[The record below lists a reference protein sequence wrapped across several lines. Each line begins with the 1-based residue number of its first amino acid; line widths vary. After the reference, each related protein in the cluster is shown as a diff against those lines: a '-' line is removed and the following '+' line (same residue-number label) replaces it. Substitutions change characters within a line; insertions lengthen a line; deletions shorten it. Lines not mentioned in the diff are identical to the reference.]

1 MRFPLKPALTG
12 ALAIALV
19 AAWGFDRSTVASLW
33 DIPMP
38 KPAEERG
45 VSIEE
50 VRAKRMEMIAHTYL
64 IDPNRTLDGFYDAL
78 LKGGTTRVAHYG
90 DSPTTGDLITADA
103 RALLQQQF
111 GNAGTGFVLV
121 AKPWAWYNHRGVEMQ
136 SSGWRYNVAGVA
148 TLPDSLYGLGAVSFR
163 GNAGAVARWT
173 LADGTHTR
181 AEVYFLAQPGGGKFS
196 FEANGATLGVGDTD
210 GEQSGPG
217 FISFDLPEGSKE
229 FTLKVTDGEVRLYG
243 VDFRRNS
250 PGVVYSSIGVNGANI
265 TLIARALDTAHWT
278 AELNHYKPDLLV
290 LAYGTNESGFP
301 DFVNGNWAGELR
313 VAVKKAKAA
322 LPGVSILLM
331 SPMDRGVRGESGEI
345 QTIASLPKLVSL
357 EEGVA
362 RELNVAF
369 FNTYQ
374 AMGGEGTMGRW
385 YTAEPRLVGADFI
398 HPLPAGAKVVG
409 GLLYK
414 ALRDG
419 FQDYKLRQLGVR
431 N

>member
-1 MRFPLKPALTG
+1 MC
-12 ALAIALV
+12 
-19 AAWGFDRSTVASLW
+19 SS
-33 DIPMP
+33 
-38 KPAEERG
+38 
-45 VSIEE
+45 
-50 VRAKRMEMIAHTYL
+50 
-64 IDPNRTLDGFYDAL
+64 
-78 LKGGTTRVAHYG
+78 
-90 DSPTTGDLITADA
+90 DL
-103 RALLQQQF
+103 
-111 GNAGTGFVLV
+111 
-121 AKPWAWYNHRGVEMQ
+121 
-136 SSGWRYNVAGVA
+136 
-148 TLPDSLYGLGAVSFR
+148 
-163 GNAGAVARWT
+163 
-173 LADGTHTR
+173 
-181 AEVYFLAQPGGGKFS
+181 
-196 FEANGATLGVGDTD
+196 
-210 GEQSGPG
+210 
-217 FISFDLPEGSKE
+217 
-229 FTLKVTDGEVRLYG
+229 

-345 QTIASLPKLVSL
+345 QTIPSLPKLVSL